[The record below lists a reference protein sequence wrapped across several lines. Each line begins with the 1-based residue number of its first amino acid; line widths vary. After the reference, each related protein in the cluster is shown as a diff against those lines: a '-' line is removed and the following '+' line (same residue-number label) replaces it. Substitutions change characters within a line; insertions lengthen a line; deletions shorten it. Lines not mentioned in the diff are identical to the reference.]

1 MKTLKNFT
9 HKLNLNSSKVA
20 NLSHMHTLKGGLAA
34 PESAVC
40 AQAQSRPT
48 NTYSMLCG
56 NDTVD
61 TQK

>member
-9 HKLNLNSSKVA
+9 QKLNLNSSKVA

-34 PESAVC
+34 PQSTAC
-40 AQAQSRPT
+40 SDAQNRAART
-48 NTYSMLCG
+48 FLTVCG

-61 TQK
+61 TQ

>member
-9 HKLNLNSSKVA
+9 QKLNLNTSKVA
-20 NLSHMHTLKGGLAA
+20 NLTHVKGGLASPNTA
-34 PESAVC
+34 AC
-40 AQAQSRPT
+40 ADAQSRPT
-48 NTYSMLCG
+48 NTYSLLCG